1 MCKKINRGKIGGVI
15 YEWTIGKC
23 ANLYICRSFCTK
35 VFFVQYVY
43 GKDKKEKNVLEGAKV
58 ISFDGQKAY
67 VQEIYVGLEFTLE
80 DILENKIN
88 RNAIGVKNLD
98 VFKSKYE
105 KLGAT
110 GVIYF
115 PEIDKYEFLEA
126 GDIVIP
132 WVSHENVEKSL
143 EEALKPYRKLATD
156 KVVKQRVVAKKA
168 YVESLDPEDALVEL
182 SGLSL
187 QRQVS
192 SR

>member
-1 MCKKINRGKIGGVI
+1 M
-15 YEWTIGKC
+15 
-23 ANLYICRSFCTK
+23 LYSI
-35 VFFVQYVY
+35 QYVY

-80 DILENKIN
+80 DILEKIDGAGDVKVMILENKIN

-156 KVVKQRVVAKKA
+156 KVVKQRVAAKKA

-187 QRQVS
+187 QRHVS

>member
-1 MCKKINRGKIGGVI
+1 MKKDEKKKEKGAKTSFISEV
-15 YEWTIGKC
+15 
-23 ANLYICRSFCTK
+23 RSEI
-35 VFFVQYVY
+35 
-43 GKDKKEKNVLEGAKV
+43 KKEKNVLEGAKV

-132 WVSHENVEKSL
+132 WVSHENVEKSSRNL
-143 EEALKPYRKLATD
+143 PKVKSLSNGCLNVFDLILHNKVFLAKD
-156 KVVKQRVVAKKA
+156 AVAKIEEVLA
-168 YVESLDPEDALVEL
+168 
-182 SGLSL
+182 
-187 QRQVS
+187 
-192 SR
+192 